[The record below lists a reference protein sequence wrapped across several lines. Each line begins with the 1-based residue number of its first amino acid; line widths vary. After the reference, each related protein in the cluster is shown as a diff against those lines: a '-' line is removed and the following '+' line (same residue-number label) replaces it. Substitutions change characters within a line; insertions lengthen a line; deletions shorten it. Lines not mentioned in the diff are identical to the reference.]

1 MVVTRPL
8 ADTRA
13 VARRVVSMGVVAPN
27 PVSAITLTFTPSAAM
42 QGLWDR
48 YTVDRIV
55 VNLFKD
61 AGSYMG
67 VVAHDPVSPTG
78 VTTNAQVIAYANSVI
93 IVPTGS
99 ITSQLTGHCNYMI
112 NQPTHSAADA
122 TGNLRTPLTTNQ
134 SWVAGALYCG
144 SVFAGATAAGYSYA
158 IEWFVTLQG
167 PRTEA

>member
-1 MVVTRPL
+1 MVTRPL
-8 ADTRA
+8 LDSRA
-13 VARRVVSMGVVAPN
+13 VTRRVVAMGTVAPN
-27 PVSAITLTFTPSAAM
+27 PVASITLTFTPSASM

-61 AGSYMG
+61 GGTYMG
-67 VVAHDPVSPTG
+67 VVAHDPVSPVG

-99 ITSQLTGHCNYMI
+99 LVSQLTGHCNYTI
-112 NQPTHSAADA
+112 NQPTHSSADS
-122 TGNLRTPLTTNQ
+122 TGNLRTSLTTNQ
-134 SWVAGALYCG
+134 AWVAGSLYCG
-144 SVFAGATAAGYSYA
+144 SVYPGATSSSYSYA

>member
-1 MVVTRPL
+1 
-8 ADTRA
+8 
-13 VARRVVSMGVVAPN
+13 MGVLSPN
-27 PVSAITLTFTPSAAM
+27 PVAALTLTFTPSSAV

-61 AGSYMG
+61 SGSYMG
-67 VVAHDPVSPTG
+67 VVAHDPVSPVG

-93 IVPTGS
+93 IVPSGS
-99 ITSQLTGHCNYMI
+99 ITSQLTGHCNYTI

-122 TGNLRTPLTTNQ
+122 TGNLRTALTTNQ
-134 SWVAGALYCG
+134 SWVAGSLYAG
-144 SVFAGATAAGYSYA
+144 SVYAGTTASTYSYA